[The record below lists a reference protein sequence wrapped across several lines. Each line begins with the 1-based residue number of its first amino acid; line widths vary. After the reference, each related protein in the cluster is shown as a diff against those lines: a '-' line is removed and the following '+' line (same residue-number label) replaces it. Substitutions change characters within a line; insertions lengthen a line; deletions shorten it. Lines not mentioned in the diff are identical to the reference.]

1 MERPRRHRAYDY
13 IRERGVIM
21 SENNTE
27 QTPKEPRTAEYLVNH
42 GIPHT
47 EMTVAEYES
56 VVEWRAKI
64 IARDTEYTERMA
76 EATAM
81 RAAMAKRMARAADA
95 CNIRMGDEV
104 AAANARLE
112 KALEFSEQVRGG
124 NFGKA

>member
-1 MERPRRHRAYDY
+1 M
-13 IRERGVIM
+13 IM
-21 SENNTE
+21 DENNTE
-27 QTPKEPRTAEYLVNH
+27 QVPKEPRTAEYLVNH

-47 EMTVAEYES
+47 EMTTAEYES
-56 VVEWRAKI
+56 VVEYRAKI

-76 EATAM
+76 EASAM
-81 RAAMAKRMARAADA
+81 HAAMARRMAQAADA

-124 NFGKA
+124 NFGQA